1 MLNETKK
8 IFTFFCLSLL
18 KGIMSLYRHNNCISS
33 ISIRDKDVQDSM
45 YFVAKEGV
53 AASVCSMYD

>member
-1 MLNETKK
+1 
-8 IFTFFCLSLL
+8 
-18 KGIMSLYRHNNCISS
+18 MSLYRHNNCISS